1 MTRWEVL
8 PPNVKVQSIIGNVKQ
23 VSVAGKRKS
32 KYHNKIAYYD
42 GIAFDSIKERDYY
55 ADVLLPLKWAGE
67 IKNIDMQVSF
77 VLQPPFKHGGKT
89 IKGIKYVADF
99 VITYPDGRKKVID
112 TKGYRTKEYQLKRK
126 MLLYK
131 YPEIDFEEA

>member
-23 VSVAGKRKS
+23 VSVAGKRES

-67 IKNIDMQVSF
+67 IKSIDMQVPF

-112 TKGYRTKEYQLKRK
+112 TKGYRTKEYLLKRK

>member
-23 VSVAGKRKS
+23 VSGAGKRES

-67 IKNIDMQVSF
+67 IKSIDMQVSF

>member
-8 PPNVKVQSIIGNVKQ
+8 PPNVKVQSTIGNVKQ
-23 VSVAGKRKS
+23 VSVAGKRES

-67 IKNIDMQVSF
+67 IKSIDMQVSF

>member
-23 VSVAGKRKS
+23 VSVAGKRES

-67 IKNIDMQVSF
+67 IKSIDMQVSF
-77 VLQPPFKHGGKT
+77 VLQPPFKNGGKT

>member
-8 PPNVKVQSIIGNVKQ
+8 PPNVKVQSIIGNVKK
-23 VSVAGKRKS
+23 VSVAGKRES

-55 ADVLLPLKWAGE
+55 ADVLLPLNWAGE
-67 IKNIDMQVSF
+67 IKSIDMQVSF

-131 YPEIDFEEA
+131 YPDIDFEEA

>member
-1 MTRWEVL
+1 MTRWDVL
-8 PPNVKVQSIIGNVKQ
+8 PPNVKVQSIIGKTKQ
-23 VSVAGKRKS
+23 VSAVGKSES

-42 GIAFDSIKERDYY
+42 GIAFDSKKERDYY
-55 ADVLLPLKWAGE
+55 ADELLPLKWAGE

>member
-8 PPNVKVQSIIGNVKQ
+8 PPNVKVQSIIGNVKH
-23 VSVAGKRKS
+23 VSVAEKRES

>member
-23 VSVAGKRKS
+23 VSVAGKRES

-99 VITYPDGRKKVID
+99 VITYPDGRKK
-112 TKGYRTKEYQLKRK
+112 
-126 MLLYK
+126 
-131 YPEIDFEEA
+131 

>member
-23 VSVAGKRKS
+23 VSVAGKRES

-67 IKNIDMQVSF
+67 IKSIDMQVSF
-77 VLQPPFKHGGKT
+77 VLQPPFKHGGKI

>member
-23 VSVAGKRKS
+23 VSVAGKRES

-55 ADVLLPLKWAGE
+55 ADMLLPLKWAGK
-67 IKNIDMQVSF
+67 IKSIDMQVSF

>member
-23 VSVAGKRKS
+23 VSVAGKRES
-32 KYHNKIAYYD
+32 KYHNKIAYYN

-67 IKNIDMQVSF
+67 IKSIDMQVSF

-112 TKGYRTKEYQLKRK
+112 TKGYRTKEYKLKRK

>member
-23 VSVAGKRKS
+23 VSVAGKRES

>member
-23 VSVAGKRKS
+23 VSVAGKRES

-67 IKNIDMQVSF
+67 IKSIDMQVSF

-89 IKGIKYVADF
+89 IKEIKYVADF
-99 VITYPDGRKKVID
+99 VITYPDGHKKVID

>member
-23 VSVAGKRKS
+23 VSVAGKRES
-32 KYHNKIAYYD
+32 KYHNKIAYYN

-67 IKNIDMQVSF
+67 IKSIDMQVSF

-112 TKGYRTKEYQLKRK
+112 TKGCRTKEYQLKRK